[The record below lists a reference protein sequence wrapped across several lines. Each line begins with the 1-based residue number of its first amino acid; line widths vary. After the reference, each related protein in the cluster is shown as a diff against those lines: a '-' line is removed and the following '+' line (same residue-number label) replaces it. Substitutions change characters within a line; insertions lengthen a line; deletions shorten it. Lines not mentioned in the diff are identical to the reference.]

1 MTGDQDRHEY
11 KLDSSEDLELLKA
24 IVAEEEGVELEVVKR
39 DERGFA
45 PVIVIALIGGAALA
59 AGTWAYFEDR
69 RKGGQI
75 IDLRDGAAEIARR
88 DKGVVYG
95 LIVIIAG
102 DGKVTVDVK
111 EPKGFFGAV
120 IKDVLDALQGVVTKS
135 IGSVADA
142 AKAAA
147 GDRGTVTTEAGATG

>member
-45 PVIVIALIGGAALA
+45 PVIVIALIG
-59 AGTWAYFEDR
+59 R

-120 IKDVLDALQGVVTKS
+120 IKDVLDALQGVVAKS

-142 AKAAA
+142 ATAAA